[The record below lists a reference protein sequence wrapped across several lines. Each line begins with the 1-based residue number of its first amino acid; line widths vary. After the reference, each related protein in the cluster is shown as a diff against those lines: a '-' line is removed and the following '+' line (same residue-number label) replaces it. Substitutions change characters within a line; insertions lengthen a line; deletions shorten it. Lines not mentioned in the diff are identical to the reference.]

1 MKKKKETIV
10 KGIIVL
16 LFSQVLIKIIGLIYK
31 LYLTNREGF
40 GDEGNAIY
48 SAGFQIYALLLTF
61 SSTGVPTAISKL
73 VSERLA
79 IGDNKGAHRIFKIAF
94 FTFAIFGI
102 AGTILLFFGA
112 RTIATNWLQIPE
124 AEYSLIALSPSIFF
138 VSITSVIRG
147 YFNGREKL
155 SATARSQSIEQI
167 FKTIFTIILVEI
179 IANITKNNTML
190 MAGAANLATTIATF
204 FSFSYIYMY
213 YKDQRKEI
221 ATEIKQSVNYIPTRI
236 RKTIKNILNEAI
248 PISLTSIMSAFSKNI
263 DSFTA
268 VRILKKI
275 IEEQEAKIQYGI
287 LSGKVDTLCL
297 VATSLNVPFVTAMV
311 PSIAKSK
318 AINDEKQVAKKSESF
333 IQIAILIGL
342 PATIGMFI
350 FAKPILNL
358 LFPNASDGAMLL
370 KINSISIVFM
380 LIAQTI
386 NGILQGIGKI
396 KVPVISFFIGM
407 ILKTFCNISL
417 IQNPKIGIAGA
428 AIGNIVCN
436 IVVCTIGLIVVKK
449 NINLKLSLKNL
460 VLKPIIASSLMGIF
474 SIYIYNVLK
483 RIISSKMATILSI
496 AVAVIIYAIVIILL
510 KIPIIFDILK
520 NKFKKNEYFF

>member
-1 MKKKKETIV
+1 
-10 KGIIVL
+10 
-16 LFSQVLIKIIGLIYK
+16 
-31 LYLTNREGF
+31 
-40 GDEGNAIY
+40 
-48 SAGFQIYALLLTF
+48 
-61 SSTGVPTAISKL
+61 
-73 VSERLA
+73 
-79 IGDNKGAHRIFKIAF
+79 
-94 FTFAIFGI
+94 
-102 AGTILLFFGA
+102 
-112 RTIATNWLQIPE
+112 
-124 AEYSLIALSPSIFF
+124 
-138 VSITSVIRG
+138 
-147 YFNGREKL
+147 
-155 SATARSQSIEQI
+155 
-167 FKTIFTIILVEI
+167 
-179 IANITKNNTML
+179 
-190 MAGAANLATTIATF
+190 
-204 FSFSYIYMY
+204 
-213 YKDQRKEI
+213 
-221 ATEIKQSVNYIPTRI
+221 
-236 RKTIKNILNEAI
+236 
-248 PISLTSIMSAFSKNI
+248 MSAFSKNI